1 LKLKFKNILI
11 LITTSGLILSCDAVK
26 RVPENDYLLTKNSIY
41 VNEKK
46 ENSETLNNLLTQKPN
61 NKILSTPLRLHIYN
75 LARPNIDSI
84 ITANLDRRPNKR
96 KNLES
101 FLSKKQLNKY
111 IDSRKHFNNW
121 LKNTGEAPVII
132 SEDKT
137 KKSIKKLNDYYIN
150 NGWFNVESNYT
161 INKKD
166 NQLADI
172 DYHIKTGEP
181 YVIDSITKKKRSTM
195 VDSLYESIK
204 KNSFI
209 KQNEQYKTTNFQ
221 LERERISNELRNK
234 GVYHFNQDYV
244 TFELDTVN
252 TNKKVNVEVQ
262 IQDRA
267 IRTQDTILREPFKI
281 FYVKDVNIFT
291 TGAYE
296 NRGETRTDSIT
307 YNNYKLYSIGKM
319 RFRPKALTD
328 AVFISPNTLFRDIDR
343 TRTYRY
349 LSELR
354 TFKYPDIKYTE
365 NDDSTLSTDIF
376 LTPLKKFN
384 LGFSTE
390 VSQSNIQSV
399 GLSVNPSLSIRN
411 IFRGAETLEISAIG
425 SIGASKDASK
435 DSNQFFDINEIG
447 ADLKLTIPRLF
458 SPFNTDR
465 IVPKYMSPSTRISLS
480 TTSQTN
486 IGLDKQTFS
495 GTFNYKWSPSK
506 YITDRLDVIN
516 VQYVRNLN
524 IGNYFGVYQNSY
536 NTLNDIALNLNYNS
550 GEDLT
555 YPDQTDTFISDVLN
569 NNTSLNP
576 NDADYKTVNSI
587 DERKRR
593 LTENNLIFSSS
604 FGLVQD
610 TRQNIYDENFSIFRV
625 KLELAG
631 NILSSA
637 SNLLGLKKD
646 SNNRNIL
653 FNVAYSQY
661 AKTELDYIKHWD
673 LGKKNVFAIRSYA
686 GIAIPYGN
694 STSIPFSK
702 SFFAGGANDNRA
714 WTAYSLGPGSSETT
728 NEFNEANFKLAF
740 SAEQRFNLFGDLYGA
755 IFVDAGNIWNVLD
768 EVKDEKAIFSG
779 FNSLKDIAVGSG
791 FGLRYDFSFFV
802 FRFDIGFKTYDPFYQ
817 DQNRWF
823 NDYNFGNAVYN
834 IGINYPF

>member
-1 LKLKFKNILI
+1 MKLKFKNILI
-11 LITTSGLILSCDAVK
+11 LIITSGLILSCDAVK
-26 RVPENDYLLTKNSIY
+26 RVPEKDYLLTKNNIY

-75 LARPNIDSI
+75 LARLNIDSI
-84 ITANLDRRPNKR
+84 INTNLDRRPNKR

-111 IDSRKHFNNW
+111 VDSRRHFNNW
-121 LKNTGEAPVII
+121 LKKTGEAPVII

-150 NGWFNVESNYT
+150 NGWFNVESTYT

-181 YVIDSITKKKRSTM
+181 YIIDSISKKKRSTM

-267 IRTQDTILREPFKI
+267 IRTQDTVLREPFKI

-291 TGAYE
+291 EGSYE

-328 AVFISPNTLFRDIDR
+328 AIFITPYTLFRDIDR

-365 NDDSTLSTDIF
+365 NDDSTLSADIF

-569 NNTSLNP
+569 NNTSLSP
-576 NDADYKTVNSI
+576 NDPDYKTVNSI

-610 TRQNIYDENFSIFRV
+610 TRQNLYDENFSIFRV

-637 SNLLGLKKD
+637 SNLLGLNKD
-646 SNNRNIL
+646 KNDRYVL

-740 SAEQRFNLFGDLYGA
+740 SAEQRFNLFGDLNGA
-755 IFVDAGNIWNVLD
+755 IFIDAGNIWNVLD